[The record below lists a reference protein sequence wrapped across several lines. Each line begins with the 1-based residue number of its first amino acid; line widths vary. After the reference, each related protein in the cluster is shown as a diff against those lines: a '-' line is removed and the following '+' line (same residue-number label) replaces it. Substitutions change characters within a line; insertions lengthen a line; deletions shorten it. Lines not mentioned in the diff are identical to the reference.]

1 MFATVLTWIG
11 TVLGLGVLVATAIGA
26 VALDFDDAFRGRRKK
41 AAPEVPESAPLT

>member
-26 VALDFDDAFRGRRKK
+26 VALDFDDAFRGRSKK
-41 AAPEVPESAPLT
+41 APEVPESAPLT